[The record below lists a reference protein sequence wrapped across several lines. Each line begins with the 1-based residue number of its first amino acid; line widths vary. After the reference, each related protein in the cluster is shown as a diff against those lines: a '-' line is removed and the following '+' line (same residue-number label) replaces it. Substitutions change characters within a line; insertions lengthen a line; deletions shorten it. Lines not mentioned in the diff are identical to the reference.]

1 VRKDK
6 SMKNYQGSAR
16 ILVVDDSMLTLE
28 VIQRNLSAAGYNVYT
43 VTSVNQAIDFLGHDS
58 VDLVITDIKM
68 PKVSGL
74 ELLKYVKENLKGTE
88 IMIIT
93 GYPSIKGA
101 VEAVK
106 DGAEDY
112 LVKPFTDE
120 ELMAAVAKMLEKQ
133 VNRRTA
139 EVKATPTNY
148 NIIGNSPGMQKVY
161 RFIDKAA
168 ATKVNVLI
176 TGESGTGKELV
187 ARAIHYNSPERSGPF
202 VPVNCTAIPDTLLES
217 ELFGHVKG
225 AFTGAS
231 TSRAG
236 FFQIAD
242 GGTLFLDEIG
252 DASLSMQGKLLR
264 AIQSKEIF
272 MVGSTRVQN
281 VNTRVLAA
289 TNTDLKSLVKKGL
302 FREDLY
308 FRLNIIE
315 ISLPPL
321 HKRGEDILLLAQ
333 MFMEKLSKEMNRP
346 TPRFSD
352 KVLQV
357 FKSYRWQGN
366 VRELENLVQRLVVLA
381 DGDFIDVAD
390 LPEQMRFSIDRR
402 QGLDRPLIAVE
413 AEYIANVLNSVKG
426 NKTRA
431 AEILGIDRK
440 TLRGKIRKAGLENGA
455 PRDEGQ

>member
-6 SMKNYQGSAR
+6 SMTYDSGAR
-16 ILVVDDSMLTLE
+16 VLVVDDSALTLE
-28 VIQRNLSAAGYNVYT
+28 VIQRNLSAAGYDVYT
-43 VTSVNQAIDFLGHDS
+43 AASVNQAIDFLEHDS

-68 PKVSGL
+68 PKISGL
-74 ELLKYVKENLKGTE
+74 ELLKYVKENLKSTE

-93 GYPSIKGA
+93 GYPSVKGA

-120 ELMAAVAKMLEKQ
+120 ELLAAVASMLEKQ
-133 VNRRTA
+133 TNRRAA
-139 EVKATPTNY
+139 EVKSIPANY
-148 NIIGNSPGMQKVY
+148 NIIGNSKGMQKVY
-161 RFIDKAA
+161 RLIDKASE
-168 ATKVNVLI
+168 TKVNVLI

-187 ARAIHYNSPERSGPF
+187 ARAIHYNGPERSGPF

-225 AFTGAS
+225 AFTDARS
-231 TSRAG
+231 SRAG

-252 DASLSMQGKLLR
+252 DASMSMQGKLLR
-264 AIQSKEIF
+264 AIQNKEIF
-272 MVGSTRVQN
+272 MMGSSRVQK
-281 VNTRVLAA
+281 VNIRILTA
-289 TNTDLKSLVKKGL
+289 TNMDLQRLVKKGL

-315 ISLPPL
+315 IPLPPL
-321 HKRGEDILLLAQ
+321 HERGEDILLLAQ
-333 MFMEKLSKEMNRP
+333 LFTEKLSKEMNRP
-346 TPRFSD
+346 APRFSD
-352 KVLQV
+352 KVLHI
-357 FKSYRWQGN
+357 FKTYQWQGN

-381 DGDFIDVAD
+381 DGDLIDVAD
-390 LPEQMRFSIDRR
+390 LPEQMRFTIDRS
-402 QGLDRPLIAVE
+402 QGFDRPLIEVE
-413 AEYIANVLNSVKG
+413 VEYISDVLSSVKG
-426 NKTRA
+426 NKTKA

-440 TLRGKIRKAGLENGA
+440 TLREKLRKANLNPQIG
-455 PRDEGQ
+455 

>member
-1 VRKDK
+1 
-6 SMKNYQGSAR
+6 MAYHGGAR
-16 ILVVDDSMLTLE
+16 ILVVDDSALTLE
-28 VIQRNLSAAGYNVYT
+28 VIQRNLSAAGYDVYT
-43 VTSVNQAIDFLGHDS
+43 AASVHQAVDFLEHDS

-68 PKVSGL
+68 PKISGL
-74 ELLKYVKENLKGTE
+74 ELLKYVNENLKDTE

-93 GYPSIKGA
+93 GYPSVKGA

-120 ELMAAVAKMLEKQ
+120 ELLAAVAKMLEKQ
-133 VNRRTA
+133 ANRQAA
-139 EVKATPTNY
+139 EVKAIPVND
-148 NIIGNSPGMQKVY
+148 NIIGNSVGMQKVY
-161 RFIDKAA
+161 KLIGKAA
-168 ATKVNVLI
+168 KTKVNVLI

-264 AIQSKEIF
+264 AIQNKEIF
-272 MVGSTRVQN
+272 MVGSTRVQK

-289 TNTDLKSLVKKGL
+289 TNMDLKSRIKRGL

-315 ISLPPL
+315 IALPPL
-321 HKRGEDILLLAQ
+321 HERGEDILLLVQ
-333 MFMEKLSKEMNRP
+333 MFTEKLSKEMNRP
-346 TPRFSD
+346 APRFSD
-352 KVLQV
+352 KVLQI
-357 FKSYRWQGN
+357 FKNYNWQGN

-381 DGDFIDVAD
+381 DGDFVDVVD
-390 LPEQMRFSIDRR
+390 LPDQMRFSIDQYQGLC
-402 QGLDRPLIAVE
+402 QGLDRPLIEVE
-413 AEYIANVLNSVKG
+413 AEYITNVLNSVKG
-426 NKTRA
+426 NKTKA
-431 AEILGIDRK
+431 AAILGIDRK
-440 TLRGKIRKAGLENGA
+440 TLREKLRKAGMDTNAG
-455 PRDEGQ
+455 

>member
-1 VRKDK
+1 
-6 SMKNYQGSAR
+6 MKYHGGAR
-16 ILVVDDSMLTLE
+16 VLVVDDSALTLE
-28 VIQRNLSAAGYNVYT
+28 VIQRNLSAAGYDVYT
-43 VTSVNQAIDFLGHDS
+43 AASVSQAIDFLEHDS

-68 PKVSGL
+68 PKISGL

-93 GYPSIKGA
+93 GYPSVKGA

-120 ELMAAVAKMLEKQ
+120 ELLASVARMLEKQ
-133 VNRRTA
+133 ANRRAA
-139 EVKATPTNY
+139 EVKSIPANY
-148 NIIGNSPGMQKVY
+148 NIIGSSAGMKKVY
-161 RFIDKAA
+161 RLIDKAA
-168 ATKVNVLI
+168 ETKVNVLI

-225 AFTGAS
+225 AFTDARS
-231 TSRAG
+231 SRAG

-264 AIQSKEIF
+264 VIQNKEIF
-272 MVGSTRVQN
+272 MVGSSRVQK
-281 VNTRVLAA
+281 VNTRVLTA
-289 TNTDLKSLVKKGL
+289 TNMDLKNLVKRGL

-315 ISLPPL
+315 IAMPPL
-321 HKRGEDILLLAQ
+321 HERGEDILLLVQ
-333 MFMEKLSKEMNRP
+333 LFMEKLSKEMDRP
-346 TPRFSD
+346 VPRFSD
-352 KVLQV
+352 KVLQI
-357 FKSYRWQGN
+357 FKSHRWQGN

-381 DGDFIDVAD
+381 DTELIDVTD
-390 LPEQMRFSIDRR
+390 LPEQMRFSIGRH
-402 QGLDRPLIAVE
+402 QGFDRPLIEVE
-413 AEYIANVLNSVKG
+413 TEYIANVLSSVKG
-426 NKTRA
+426 NKTKA

-440 TLRGKIRKAGLENGA
+440 TLREKLRKANM
-455 PRDEGQ
+455 DI

>member
-1 VRKDK
+1 
-6 SMKNYQGSAR
+6 MKYQDGAK
-16 ILVVDDSMLTLE
+16 ILVVDDSALTLE

-43 VTSVNQAIDFLGHDS
+43 AASVGQATDFLEHDS

-74 ELLKYVKENLKGTE
+74 ELLKHVKENLKGTE

-120 ELMAAVAKMLEKQ
+120 ELLAAVARMLEKQ
-133 VNRRTA
+133 ANRRAA
-139 EVKATPTNY
+139 EVKPTPDNY
-148 NIIGNSPGMQKVY
+148 SIVGSSPGMQKVY
-161 RFIDKAA
+161 RLIDKAA
-168 ATKVNVLI
+168 ETKVNVLI

-187 ARAIHYNSPERSGPF
+187 ARAIHYNSPESSGPF

-231 TSRAG
+231 SSRAG

-252 DASLSMQGKLLR
+252 DASMSMQGKLLR
-264 AIQSKEIF
+264 AIQNKEIF
-272 MVGSTRVQN
+272 MVGSTRVQK
-281 VNTRVLAA
+281 VDTRVLAA
-289 TNTDLKSLVKKGL
+289 TNMDLKSLVKKGL

-315 ISLPPL
+315 IALPPL
-321 HKRGEDILLLAQ
+321 HERGEDILLLVR
-333 MFMEKLSKEMNRP
+333 MFTERLSREMNRP
-346 TPRFSD
+346 IPSFSD
-352 KVLQV
+352 RVLKV

-381 DGDFIDVAD
+381 EDDMIDVAD
-390 LPEQMRFSIDRR
+390 LPEQMRFSISRR
-402 QGLDRPLIAVE
+402 QGLDRSLVE
-413 AEYIANVLNSVKG
+413 VESEYIANVLTSVKG

-440 TLRGKIRKAGLENGA
+440 TLREKIRKAGL
-455 PRDEGQ
+455 DK

>member
-1 VRKDK
+1 MNHKKIAHNRAK
-6 SMKNYQGSAR
+6 
-16 ILVVDDSMLTLE
+16 ILVVDDSPPTLE
-28 VIQRNLSAAGYNVYT
+28 VIQRNLEAAGYEVFSAP
-43 VTSVNQAIDFLGHDS
+43 SVEEAIAFLEQNS

-68 PKVSGL
+68 PKISGL
-74 ELLKYVKENLKGTE
+74 ELLKYVKENVKGTE

-120 ELMAAVAKMLEKQ
+120 ELLSAVSKMLEKLA
-133 VNRRTA
+133 NRRA
-139 EVKATPTNY
+139 VEAKPLPGSH
-148 NIIGNSPGMQKVY
+148 NIIGNSPGMQHVY
-161 RFIDKAA
+161 RLIEKAA

-176 TGESGTGKELV
+176 SGESGTGKELV
-187 ARAIHYNSPERSGPF
+187 ARAIHYSSKTGSGPF
-202 VPVNCTAIPDTLLES
+202 VTVNCTAIPDSLLES

-225 AFTGAS
+225 AFTGAQA
-231 TSRAG
+231 SRSG

-264 AIQSKEIF
+264 AIQNKEIF
-272 MVGSTRVQN
+272 MVGSSRVQKID
-281 VNTRVLAA
+281 TRIIAA
-289 TNTDLKSLVKKGL
+289 TNTDLNRLVQKSL

-308 FRLNIIE
+308 FRMNVIE

-321 HKRGEDILLLAQ
+321 HERGEDILLLVQ
-333 MFMEKLSKEMNRP
+333 LFMEKLSKDMNRP
-346 TPRFSD
+346 APQFSD
-352 KVLQV
+352 KVLQI

-381 DGDFIDVAD
+381 DGDFIDVVE
-390 LPEQMRFSIDRR
+390 LPEQMRFNINWRK
-402 QGLDRPLIAVE
+402 GLNRPLAEVE
-413 AEYIANVLNSVKG
+413 AEHIANVLNNVKG

-431 AEILGIDRK
+431 AQILGIDRK
-440 TLRGKIRKAGLENGA
+440 TLREKIRRANLPTEIG
-455 PRDEGQ
+455 